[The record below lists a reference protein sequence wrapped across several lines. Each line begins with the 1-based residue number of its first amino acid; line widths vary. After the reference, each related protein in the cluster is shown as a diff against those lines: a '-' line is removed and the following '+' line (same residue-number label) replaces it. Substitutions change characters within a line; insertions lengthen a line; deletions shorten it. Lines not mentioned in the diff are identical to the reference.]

1 VWSDTRPNMSC
12 PYLKNVYHHIAKQ
25 RCYLFQQSAVLLC
38 TEGHGKF
45 ISAAEIACQET
56 FLMRG
61 LSFLVFEPVCV
72 LGSLHTKRHKSSAGC
87 SKVVSVVLAALY
99 KAFN

>member
-1 VWSDTRPNMSC
+1 MPY
-12 PYLKNVYHHIAKQ
+12 PYLKSVCHHIAEQ
-25 RCYLFQQSAVLLC
+25 ERCYLFQQSAVLLC

-61 LSFLVFEPVCV
+61 LGFLVLEPVCV
-72 LGSLHTKRHKSSAGC
+72 LSSLHTKRHKSSAGC
-87 SKVVSVVLAALY
+87 SNCYQWCWLR
-99 KAFN
+99 FIEQ